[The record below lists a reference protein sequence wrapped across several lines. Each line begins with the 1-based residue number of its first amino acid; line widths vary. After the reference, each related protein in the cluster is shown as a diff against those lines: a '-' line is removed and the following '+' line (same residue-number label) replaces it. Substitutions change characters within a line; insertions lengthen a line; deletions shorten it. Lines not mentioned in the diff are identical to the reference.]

1 MIYDDFRKSIL
12 KVKNKRKHKIKNS
25 IGVRD
30 IYKLCQKN
38 KWVNVG
44 KSVSES
50 EFYKIIRTINNLIA

>member
-50 EFYKIIRTINNLIA
+50 EFYKIIRTIKNLIA